1 VSRLEEL
8 FGELVYPAC
17 VRAGI
22 LPAGRFVISAD
33 SIADRAAGVD
43 GWVVEPSGATHGIAI
58 RMSGAP
64 DRQTFTIR
72 DELTSGRL
80 TEMAKRTA
88 SVVAGGSYPS
98 LTAQAYGDWPHLL
111 NCYVVRTDDLYRH
124 IVLEPGRNGTPPR
137 YCSCVGDRML
147 AMGGN
152 WFYPVAIGEKAMTY
166 RSTHGTLIGHGVA
179 VRSLHPV
186 EATAGLVL

>member
-1 VSRLEEL
+1 VTSSKQAAL
-8 FGELVYPAC
+8 
-17 VRAGI
+17 AGI
-22 LPAGRFVISAD
+22 GAAIVV
-33 SIADRAAGVD
+33 AAGIAWFLSQRPAQQATERTDSAGTATFVGSERCAECHAEEMRAWQGSQHQLAMQLPGD
-43 GWVVEPSGATHGIAI
+43 GSVLGDFDDAS
-58 RMSGAP
+58 
-64 DRQTFTIR
+64 FTYAGV
-72 DELTSGRL
+72 TSSFERREGR
-80 TEMAKRTA
+80 
-88 SVVAGGSYPS
+88 
-98 LTAQAYGDWPHLL
+98 
-111 NCYVVRTDDLYRH
+111 YVVRTDDLYRH